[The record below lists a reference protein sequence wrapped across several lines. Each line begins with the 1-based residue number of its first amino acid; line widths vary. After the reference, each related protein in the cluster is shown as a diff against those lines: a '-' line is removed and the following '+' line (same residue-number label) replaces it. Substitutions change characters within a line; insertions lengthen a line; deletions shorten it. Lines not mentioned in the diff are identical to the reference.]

1 MATVGTISS
10 PGIGSGLNVKD
21 LVSNLM
27 ATEQG
32 PMNTILKQ
40 EATDQA
46 KLSAFGTLKGALGTL
61 QTAASTLNMSSTFA
75 SVAANV
81 ADSSYFTATTS
92 GTAVAGDYNIQ
103 VKALAAS
110 QKLMSSGFS
119 DPTAVVGDGTLTI
132 DIGKYDSATPPGFT
146 AKSGSTPVTITIGP
160 DNHTLA
166 GIRDAING
174 ANAGI
179 SASIVNDGTTSR
191 LSITTKD
198 SGTANQVRIGVA
210 TSGSSGTGLSALAY
224 NGGAGTGLTQNVAA
238 ADAHLVVDG
247 LDIYKPSNT
256 VTDAVQGITL
266 NLLKT
271 TPDAT
276 PDKLSLTPDTDKIR
290 TAIDSFVS
298 AYNAVHAQISQLTA
312 YDSSTG
318 TASLLTGDSTTTGI
332 DAKLRSMVTSTVAT
346 GIPGLTSLTDI
357 GVGFQLDGTLK
368 VDTDKRDKVLNDP
381 TMDVKKLFVKSSDTM
396 VGVGSIMNTGVSAM
410 IFGNDA
416 TINQKVDNLNADFK
430 QLESRKTNETARL
443 QQVQDRYTLQYSSLD
458 TLIASMNQT
467 QSYLTQ
473 QLAALKANSA

>member
-10 PGIGSGLNVKD
+10 PGIGSGLDVKS

-61 QTAASTLNMSSTFA
+61 QTAASTLNMSSTFS
-75 SVAANV
+75 SVAASV

-132 DIGKYDSATPPGFT
+132 DIGKYDTATPPGFT

-210 TSGSSGTGLSALAY
+210 ASGGSGLSALAY
-224 NGGAGTGLTQNVAA
+224 NGSAGTGLTQNVAA

-247 LDIYKPSNT
+247 LDIYKSSNT

-271 TPDAT
+271 TPDAS
-276 PDKLSLTPDTDKIR
+276 PDKLSLKPDTDKVR

-298 AYNAVHAQISQLTA
+298 AYNAVHAQISKLTA
-312 YDSSTG
+312 YDASTG

-381 TMDVKKLFVKSSDTM
+381 TMDVKKLFVKTSDKM
-396 VGVGSIMNTGVSAM
+396 VGVASIMNTGVSNM
-410 IFGNDA
+410 IFGNNA

-430 QLESRKTNETARL
+430 QLEKRKTDETARL

-458 TLIASMNQT
+458 TLIASMNKT

-473 QLAALKANSA
+473 QLAALKANSQN